1 MDLPH
6 LIEPT
11 VKYYLFDTLKHCHDH
26 RVIIYYYA
34 LNIGVFLLFSSIAG
48 YTLYY
53 CYTHRLSDRD
63 KHEKMKRDQAYV
75 LSKIRY
81 YQEESRD
88 RKSSS
93 TITEL
98 PSLGQTFF

>member
-1 MDLPH
+1 MELSH
-6 LIEPT
+6 LIDQT
-11 VKYYLFDTLKHCHDH
+11 AKNYLYETLQNCHSH
-26 RVIIYYYA
+26 RVTIYYYV
-34 LNIGVFLLFSSIAG
+34 LNIGVFLIFASIAG

-53 CYTHRLSDRD
+53 CYTHRLSDRE

-81 YQEESRD
+81 YQEESKE
-88 RKSSS
+88 RKTSS
-93 TITEL
+93 ITKL